1 VSDLELRA
9 RAREVEE
16 SPDDEVAARAWVAA
30 AERSGDAAAL
40 CRALGHHARLGD
52 VTSYEKLARR
62 TPWPRAQIGLGDTL
76 HLRSDDPALP
86 LMQPAELLSAEPP
99 VRIRLGRTATEA
111 VDPEGKALW
120 SAPPQRIAALASTG
134 FVGLEGNELQLRD
147 TATGAVRA
155 ASDLVAWASI
165 AELSVEHDRALLA
178 SRDGGAF
185 CLDLDPLS
193 FGKILWDT
201 RPREPGVRE
210 YSPAGSYIVGDRIH
224 HKKFGEG
231 TVARLAGTTRILV
244 YFQDD
249 ERTLAHAGAPS
260 DDKAELTQ
268 TFHRTLLA
276 GSVALLEDE
285 KSVTALDARTGAF
298 RFQTKGTASLCA
310 ADARGVVTFSRR
322 DAGGRTTKGGLTE
335 LDPMTGD
342 ERYFFPGSSVSF
354 VALGERVLLASRVRR
369 KGWVDREAER
379 ELVALD
385 RDDRAKL
392 LWRADEP
399 VVLLVTATRAYFD
412 RQRSVD
418 LFTGR

>member
-1 VSDLELRA
+1 MSDHELRA

-30 AERSGDAAAL
+30 AERSGDPAAL
-40 CRALGHHARLGD
+40 SRALAHHARLGD
-52 VTSYEKLARR
+52 VASYDRLASLV
-62 TPWPRAQIGLGDTL
+62 PWPRPQSGPGDTL
-76 HLRSDDPALP
+76 HLRSDEIALP
-86 LMQPAELLSAEPP
+86 LMQPAEILSVEPP

-111 VDPEGKALW
+111 LDANGAPMW
-120 SAPPQRIAALASTG
+120 SAPPQRAAALASTG
-134 FVGLEGNELQLRD
+134 FVGFEGNKLRLRD
-147 TATGAVRA
+147 PATGAVRA
-155 ASDLVAWASI
+155 ATDLVAWPTDRTF
-165 AELSVEHDRALLA
+165 SVEHDRALLA
-178 SRDGGAF
+178 ADAGGAF
-185 CLDLDPLS
+185 CLDLDPAS
-193 FGKILWDT
+193 FGRILWDT
-201 RPREPGVRE
+201 RPREPAVRE
-210 YSPAGSYIVGDRIH
+210 YSAAGSYIVGDRIH

-231 TVARLAGTTRILV
+231 TVARLAGTTRIVV

-249 ERTLAHAGAPS
+249 ERTLAHAGSRP
-260 DDKAELTQ
+260 DDRAELTQ
-268 TFHRTLLA
+268 KFRRALLA

-285 KSVTALDARTGAF
+285 KSVTALDARTGAL

-310 ADARGVVTFSRR
+310 ADARGVITFNRR
-322 DAGGRTTKGGLTE
+322 DPGGRTTKGGLTE
-335 LDPMTGD
+335 LDPRTGT

-379 ELVALD
+379 EIVALD

-392 LWRADEP
+392 LWRADERL
-399 VVLLVTATRAYFD
+399 VVLVTRTRAFFD